1 LKVPPP
7 PHDATYQRFIKL
19 EIILT
24 QEVSEYIGFSTSW
37 FPIDAQTTSCLY
49 GVPYITSHLGTTND
63 GIKIW
68 DSSNTRIP
76 IHMDNMVNEVLD
88 MFFENEK
95 IKKYTYPILYVVISF
110 NLVILFLLCILV
122 YYVIWI
128 SKRVSWKLRSDS

>member
-1 LKVPPP
+1 
-7 PHDATYQRFIKL
+7 
-19 EIILT
+19 
-24 QEVSEYIGFSTSW
+24 
-37 FPIDAQTTSCLY
+37 
-49 GVPYITSHLGTTND
+49 
-63 GIKIW
+63 
-68 DSSNTRIP
+68 
-76 IHMDNMVNEVLD
+76 MDNMVNEVLD